1 MLYSVQNFPVSAS
14 FFTSQV
20 LNEYFKQNDNK
31 VVSNNEPTK
40 KIVSE
45 RHEKHERSRNTTLSV
60 AFFLPFVWSLLF
72 LRITF
77 LRGSKNT

>member
-1 MLYSVQNFPVSAS
+1 MPCKGVIQRPKFSS
-14 FFTSQV
+14 FSIIYTSQV

-60 AFFLPFVWSLLF
+60 AFFLHSVWSLLF
-72 LRITF
+72 YE
-77 LRGSKNT
+77 SPS